1 MPVAVKKDEEIK
13 KDALEQLY
21 WDDRVDASN
30 LKVEVSRGEAFLT
43 GTVPNYGAYQ
53 AAEDDLWSIPGV
65 RYVRNDAV
73 VKYPVGAKV
82 PSCAEIKAS
91 IERVLLWQPDI
102 DSLDIDVSMEDGAV
116 VLQGSVDA
124 YWKKIRA
131 EELALALSGV
141 SSIRNELAVVPS
153 GAYTDKAIADDIE
166 SALKQ
171 NIGADVDSI
180 EVRVENG
187 KVTLSGSV
195 SSLPALY
202 AAEKIVENTP
212 GVILYSTELVVR

>member
-187 KVTLSGSV
+187 KVALSGSV